1 MIISK
6 DKMPLYYNENESDKI
21 KLNNRRNKN
30 EIYI

>member
-6 DKMPLYYNENESDKI
+6 DKMLLYYNENESNKI
-21 KLNNRRNKN
+21 KLNNWRNKN